1 MPTYFCDRVL
11 GYELA
16 GFFARNSDKLKQ
28 TVEQVLQTLLT
39 PGEPPEM
46 ADKPVTT
53 DEIELT
59 DELEAAED
67 LELNTES
74 DDEY

>member
-1 MPTYFCDRVL
+1 L
-11 GYELA
+11 GYDIA
-16 GFFARNSDKLKQ
+16 GFFARKSDKLKQ
-28 TVEQVLQTLLT
+28 PVEQVLQTLLT
-39 PGEPPEM
+39 PGEPPEK

-59 DELEAAED
+59 DELEAAEE
-67 LELNTES
+67 LEFNTES